1 MSACQCASVASTSLS
16 PEGNITTTTDVLKV
30 VGGVVNTCP
39 AVLWSWPVLK
49 SVFCFFCSMF
59 FSLQFQFGMLE
70 SPENQDLILK
80 T

>member
-1 MSACQCASVASTSLS
+1 MPCSALVLACFKVSVL
-16 PEGNITTTTDVLKV
+16 
-30 VGGVVNTCP
+30 
-39 AVLWSWPVLK
+39 
-49 SVFCFFCSMF
+49 FFLLNV